1 MNRDCLKLKDFSIFL
16 EHAVTGNTTIDTCAF
31 EDDNIGFCFYGS
43 GNVELHVAHG
53 NKRKGYLNTKGL
65 AMSFFANQNTEF
77 IHTVSAEKP
86 LRCVVVCYPLKNLQK
101 LPAQEK
107 ELYHQYL
114 KHLLHPVDDFVEG
127 PRFFMSPTMQTTI
140 DKIFSTSYTGT
151 TRMLFLKSQITEL
164 LSHFLAKIS
173 SDIAPEN
180 GLKNVDREKLYQAKA
195 ILSENMDNPPSLTE
209 LSKLVGLN
217 DFKLKKSFKELF
229 GFPVYKFLQQ
239 ERLNKAHELLEN
251 SDQTVQEVAWSV
263 GYESLSSF
271 SNAFIKKF
279 GIRPSGLKQ

>member
-1 MNRDCLKLKDFSIFL
+1 MVRDIIALDDFSVFL
-16 EHAVTGNTTIDTCAF
+16 EHAVTGNTTVDTCAF
-31 EDDNIGFCFYGS
+31 EEEVIGFCFYGS
-43 GNVELHVAHG
+43 GNVALSVQHG
-53 NKRKGYLNTKGL
+53 KEEQLFSNTKGL
-65 AMSFFANQNTEF
+65 AMSFFANHNTEF
-77 IHTVSAEKP
+77 VHTVSAKKP
-86 LRCVVVCYPLKNLQK
+86 LRCVVVCYSLKNLQK
-101 LPAQEK
+101 LPVQEK
-107 ELYHQYL
+107 ELYDQYL
-114 KHLLHPVDDFVEG
+114 HHLVNAEDDFVEG
-127 PRFFMSPTMQTTI
+127 PQFFMSHTMQTTI
-140 DKIFSTSYTGT
+140 DKIFSTPYTGT

-173 SDIAPEN
+173 TDIAPEN
-180 GLKNVDREKLYQAKA
+180 SLKNVDRDKLYQAKA

-251 SDQTVQEVAWSV
+251 SDHTVQEVAWSV

-279 GIRPSGLKQ
+279 GIRPSGVRQ

>member
-1 MNRDCLKLKDFSIFL
+1 
-16 EHAVTGNTTIDTCAF
+16 
-31 EDDNIGFCFYGS
+31 
-43 GNVELHVAHG
+43 
-53 NKRKGYLNTKGL
+53 
-65 AMSFFANQNTEF
+65 MSFFANQNTEF